1 MIESWKLFI
10 HVRSAKFPILE
21 GEEEELVNPGTY
33 GKALAIY
40 LQDRLRSIGYAV
52 PDFNCEDW
60 GWWVEI
66 EGPPFSFGVCI
77 NCGPGSDGSPE
88 YACTVGLTGSK
99 VWSWKKFKQIDAS
112 PWSDKLHDDL
122 LAVFN
127 SDPDIEVL
135 GVGEVCPVGPEE
147 WNPE

>member
-1 MIESWKLFI
+1 VSDSWDRFI
-10 HVRSAKFPILE
+10 HIRSAKFPILE
-21 GEEEELVNPGTY
+21 GEEQELVNPGMY

-40 LQDRLRSIGYAV
+40 LQDRLRSIGYVV
-52 PDFNCEDW
+52 PFYNCEDW

-66 EGPPFSFGVCI
+66 EGAPFSFGACI
-77 NCGPGSDGSPE
+77 YCGPGSDGSLE
-88 YACTVGLTGSK
+88 YACKVGLSWGK
-99 VWSWKKFKQIDAS
+99 VWSWKKFKRIDAS

-135 GVGEVCPVGPEE
+135 GVGEVCPVGANE
-147 WNPE
+147 

>member
-1 MIESWKLFI
+1 LIESWKLFI
-10 HVRSAKFPILE
+10 HVRSAKFSILE

-33 GKALAIY
+33 GRALAIY
-40 LQDRLRSIGYAV
+40 LQGRLRSIGYAV
-52 PDFNCEDW
+52 PSYNCEDW

-66 EGPPFSFGVCI
+66 EGAPFSFGVCI

-88 YACTVGLTGSK
+88 YACTVGLTASK
-99 VWSWKKFKQIDAS
+99 VWSWKKFKRIDAA

-122 LAVFN
+122 LTVFN
-127 SDPDIEVL
+127 CDPDIEVL
-135 GVGEVCPVGPEE
+135 GISEVCPVGPEE